1 MFGVICIFTIKTN
14 SKRVRVT
21 LKKVEL
27 KQTMIEKKTKT
38 EHKRHHKGGD
48 FEVQEELVT

>member
-1 MFGVICIFTIKTN
+1 MFGVICIFTIKTD

-38 EHKRHHKGGD
+38 EHKRHHKGGNVK
-48 FEVQEELVT
+48 VQEEVVT